1 MKKKKTKVNL
11 YKKYIDGQKKR
22 EFKKGKFVR
31 ILRKARS
38 KERGWQNVWSR
49 EMSKYVGQIGR
60 IESVIQTT
68 GGIGITFNKGSENER
83 FFHFPYFI
91 LRKVTKPKHAAKK
104 VGIQK
109 NYSKKLP
116 SPEKMIQIIQWARQ
130 NGLLQEELSK
140 MESKQV
146 REAQC
151 SSILKHLRSGKTITP
166 LEALKKFGSFR
177 LSARIYDL
185 RHGKSGFSAVRI
197 PIKTTIITS
206 IGWQGQKKSYAKYSL
221 MRKKK

>member
-22 EFKKGKFVR
+22 AFKKGKFVKV
-31 ILRKARS
+31 LRKARS
-38 KERGWQNVWSR
+38 KERGWQNVWTR
-49 EMSKYVGQIGR
+49 DMSKYVGQVGR
-60 IESVIQTT
+60 MESSYNTT
-68 GGIGITFNKGSENER
+68 GGVGVTFNRGSDQEA
-83 FFHFPYFI
+83 FFHFPYFV
-91 LRKVTKPKHAAKK
+91 LRKVAKPKPTAKK
-104 VGIQK
+104 KVAKKHNI
-109 NYSKKLP
+109 KLP
-116 SPEKMIQIIQWARQ
+116 SPDQMIKIIQWARQ

-140 MESKQV
+140 RESKQV

-185 RHGKSGFSAVRI
+185 RHGKSGISATEI

-221 MRKKK
+221 TRKKK

>member
-22 EFKKGKFVR
+22 AFKKGKFVKV
-31 ILRKARS
+31 LRKARS
-38 KERGWQNVWSR
+38 KERGWQNVWTR
-49 EMSKYVGQIGR
+49 DMSKYVGQVGKVFAV
-60 IESVIQTT
+60 SNTT
-68 GGIGITFNKGSENER
+68 GGVTVVFNQGTEAEDIFN
-83 FFHFPYFI
+83 FPYFV
-91 LRKVTKPKHAAKK
+91 LRKVTKPKPTAKK
-104 VGIQK
+104 KVTKK
-109 NYSKKLP
+109 NVKLP
-116 SPEKMIQIIQWARQ
+116 SPDQMIKIIQWARQ

-140 MESKQV
+140 RESKQV

-185 RHGKSGFSAVRI
+185 RHGKSGISTAEI

-221 MRKKK
+221 TRKKK